1 MCTLSTVLPHATECD
16 PHALLPIIPPS
27 VQRLCVDGS
36 GPNVRPCGR
45 AASRSASST
54 TPGCTRAVRASGSI
68 ATIAFIRE
76 KSSTTAVLT
85 AWPAIDVRAPTG
97 SSGTSCSRQTA
108 IAAATSSASRG
119 VTTPIGTR
127 R

>member
-1 MCTLSTVLPHATECD
+1 MSTVLPQATECE

-45 AASRSASST
+45 AASRSLSST
-54 TPGCTRAVRASGSI
+54 TPGCTRAVRASGSMDS
-68 ATIAFIRE
+68 IRFRCLV
-76 KSSTTAVLT
+76 KSSTTARLT
-85 AWPAIDVRAPTG
+85 AWPAIEVPAPRG
-97 SSGTSCSRQTA
+97 STGTSCAEHTETA
-108 IAAATSSASRG
+108 ASTSSASTG